1 MPRIL
6 LHRFKCVLVRLLFS
20 IEMKILLSHH
30 ILSTMLL
37 YNDKNVWIKKS
48 ALTFLK
54 FFHQSFDTASHHHD
68 ECLRNI
74 VLRDRQA
81 GGYDFCKPAGVI
93 SSQGAKPRGMKLL
106 PRVSKNHMPPSLA
119 ITQQYCY
126 VRLLNKKPHG
136 FT

>member
-1 MPRIL
+1 M
-6 LHRFKCVLVRLLFS
+6 
-20 IEMKILLSHH
+20 
-30 ILSTMLL
+30 
-37 YNDKNVWIKKS
+37 
-48 ALTFLK
+48 
-54 FFHQSFDTASHHHD
+54 
-68 ECLRNI
+68 NI

-126 VRLLNKKPHG
+126 IRLLNKKPQQNQRKFLCIPG
-136 FT
+136 IFRQFDEFFAFK